1 MLVPCEKCSG
11 QTPADRACRYCGFL
25 KPDPQPAP
33 ERPTPL
39 GAPLAI
45 YFHPVLAFCTAI
57 PAGYSL
63 VPNDLTE
70 AWVYRFAAGFF
81 LLLDFFVFMDVDN
94 IFKWC
99 AVNPLA
105 RWINGLAFLV
115 PGACLI
121 AAAGP
126 MLMNTLLALI
136 KAPLI
141 ILDVGWYL
149 LGFACITAIGLIFL
163 ACAFKLL
170 ILHGWR
176 GK

>member
-25 KPDPQPAP
+25 KREPPPS
-33 ERPTPL
+33 L

-63 VPNDLTE
+63 VPDDLTE

-115 PGACLI
+115 PGACVL

-126 MLMNTLLALI
+126 TFVNMLYALI
-136 KAPLI
+136 KAPLM
-141 ILDVGWYL
+141 ILDVWWYV
-149 LGFACITAIGLIFL
+149 LGFACITAIGVVFL
-163 ACAFKLL
+163 ACAFQLL
-170 ILHGWR
+170 FNR
-176 GK
+176 SNARNS